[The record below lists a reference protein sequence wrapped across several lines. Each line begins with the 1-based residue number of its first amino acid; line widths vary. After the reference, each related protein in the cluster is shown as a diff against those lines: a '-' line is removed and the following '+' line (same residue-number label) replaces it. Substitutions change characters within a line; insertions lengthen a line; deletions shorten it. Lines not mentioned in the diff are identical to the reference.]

1 MADLKRLS
9 VNQVTVLPQ
18 WTLSQCIDGLV
29 RNGVPAISVWRE
41 KLLELGVAEAARQL
55 DGAGLA
61 VSGLCFA
68 GLIASPDAGEAAKAL
83 DDVKRAIDEAAA
95 IKAQCLVFVAGPVD
109 PRDKNVKATRARALE
124 RVATLIPAARAAKVK
139 IALEPLHPMACATR
153 SVISN
158 IKIANDWCDTLRAD
172 DVFGIAIDTY
182 VVWWDPE
189 VEEQIARAGKRICA
203 FHVNDWLVD
212 TKDLRLDR
220 GMMGDGVIDIPSIR
234 RMIEKAGYDGYIEV
248 EVFSERNWWK
258 RDPDEVVRVVKER
271 FQSAV

>member
-18 WTLSQCIDGLV
+18 WTLAQCIEGLS
-29 RNGVPAISVWRE
+29 RNGVTAISVWRE
-41 KLLELGVAEAARQL
+41 KLHELGVAEAARQF
-55 DGAGLA
+55 DGQGLK

-95 IKAQCLVFVAGPVD
+95 IKARCLVFVAGPVD
-109 PRDKNVKATRARALE
+109 PRDKNVNATRARVVD
-124 RVATLIPAARAAKVK
+124 RVATLIPAARAAKVT
-139 IALEPLHPMACATR
+139 IGLEPLHPMSCATR
-153 SVISN
+153 SVLSN
-158 IKIANDWCDTLRAD
+158 VKLANDWCDALGAE
-172 DVFGIAIDTY
+172 DVFGIAVDTY
-182 VVWWDPE
+182 VIWWDPE
-189 VEEQIARAGKRICA
+189 IEAQIARAGKRICA

-220 GMMGDGVIDIPSIR
+220 GMMGDGVIDIPALR
-234 RMIEKAGYDGYIEV
+234 GMVEKAGYDGLIEV
-248 EVFSERNWWK
+248 EIFSERNWWK
-258 RDPDEVVRVVKER
+258 RDPDEVIRVVKER